1 MTNWSVSMISYFQQL
16 ISQKK
21 LEKLLPHSQFIIP
34 SIKPRPGCVEEVDG
48 GAMENGIGGIS
59 SGASHQAMF
68 FWYFL
73 VVVLVKDLERIRMRL
88 NES

>member
-1 MTNWSVSMISYFQQL
+1 MISSYYIL
-16 ISQKK
+16 PTADLSKK
-21 LEKLLPHSQFIIP
+21 LEKLLPLHSQVIIP

-68 FWYFL
+68 LL

-88 NES
+88 NKS